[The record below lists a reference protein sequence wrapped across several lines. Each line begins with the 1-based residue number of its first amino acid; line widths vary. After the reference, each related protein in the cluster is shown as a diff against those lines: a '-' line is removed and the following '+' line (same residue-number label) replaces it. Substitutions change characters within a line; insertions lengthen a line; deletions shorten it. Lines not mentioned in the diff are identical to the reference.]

1 MQNTNNEPTTLS
13 APAWVNQY
21 RPKRLK
27 RPKDG
32 RVFQVPRKKA
42 AMRDARVILNRLRRE
57 SQGLD
62 PTIQTGFV
70 LSALRVIC
78 PFVFEELLLHSLGDA
93 GFRVERSCYTHDGG
107 IDGTF
112 WDQDGDKF
120 LLQAKR
126 YSEEIDPDHILDF
139 AGVVLR
145 DEEAT
150 GGLFIHTGITCET
163 SAYYNRELTHT
174 DILSDCGLRELVIQ

>member
-1 MQNTNNEPTTLS
+1 MQSTNSGTTTQG
-13 APAWVNQY
+13 APEWAKQY

-42 AMRDARVILNRLRRE
+42 AMRDARIILNRLRRE
-57 SQGLD
+57 SRELD
-62 PTIQTGFV
+62 PPSQTDFV

-78 PFVFEELLLHSLGDA
+78 PFVFEELLLHSLDDA
-93 GFRVERSCYTHDGG
+93 GFTVQRSCYTHDGG
-107 IDGTF
+107 IDGSF

-126 YSEEIDPDHILDF
+126 YSQEIDPDHILDF

-145 DEEAT
+145 DDEAT

-163 SAYYNRELTHT
+163 SAYYNQELPHT
-174 DILSDCGLRELVIQ
+174 EILSDCGLRELVIQ